1 MTPLTPA
8 QKKTFAACFAGWAL
22 DGFDFQLYPL
32 IIPSLIALWHID
44 NDTAGLLGTVTLLM
58 SAVGGWVAGQLA
70 DRIGRVRTLQ
80 LTVLWFSIFTCLCG
94 LCTNVEQLF
103 VARSL
108 MGLGF
113 GGEWTAGSVLIAE
126 VVSAQYRGRAVGLVQ
141 SSWAIGWAAAV
152 LAGTAIL
159 SDLPPEWGWRVLFLI
174 GLLPALLLLYIRRN
188 VSEPETFR
196 HKERSAPITAIFS
209 PAMLRT
215 TLPAALLM
223 TGMQGGYH
231 AITNWLPTFLRTT
244 RGLSV
249 LNSRD
254 YLMVVIAGSFC
265 GYVAGA
271 FLTDKVGRKWHLVI
285 FSLCCFATVFAYTHL
300 DIGND
305 TMLYLGFPLGF
316 FSSGIFSSVGA
327 YLSELYPTP
336 MRGTGQGFCYN
347 FGRGIG
353 ALAPWII
360 GALSRRLGLGE
371 AIGLFAAGSYLIV
384 FLSVAFLPETR
395 GRELME

>member
-1 MTPLTPA
+1 MTLN

-32 IIPSLIALWHID
+32 IIPSLIALWHLD
-44 NDTAGLLGTVTLLM
+44 KGTAGLLATVTLLA
-58 SAVGGWVAGQLA
+58 SAIGGWLAGQLA

-80 LTVLWFSIFTCLCG
+80 ITVAWFSVFTCLCG

-126 VVSAQYRGRAVGLVQ
+126 AVSARWRGRAVGLVQ

-159 SDLPPEWGWRVLFLI
+159 SDLPAEWSWRVLFLI

-188 VSEPETFR
+188 VAEPEIFREKKRSEPL
-196 HKERSAPITAIFS
+196 SAIFA
-209 PAMLRT
+209 PALLRT
-215 TLPAALLM
+215 TVPAALML

-231 AITNWLPTFLRTT
+231 AIVNWLPTYLRQT

-249 LNSRD
+249 LSSRD
-254 YLMVVIAGSFC
+254 YLMILIAGSFL
-265 GYVAGA
+265 GYVSGA
-271 FLTDKVGRKWHLVI
+271 FLTDKIGRKAHIVV
-285 FSLCCFATVFAYTHL
+285 FSLFCLGAVFAYTHL
-300 DIGND
+300 DIDND
-305 TMLYLGFPLGF
+305 TMMMLGFPLGF

-336 MRGTGQGFCYN
+336 VRGAGQGFCYN

-353 ALAPWII
+353 ALIPWII
-360 GALSRRLGLGE
+360 GMLSDRLGLGG
-371 AIGLFAAGSYLIV
+371 AVGLLAAGSYLLV
-384 FLSVAFLPETR
+384 FLSVAFLPETK
-395 GRELME
+395 GRELIS

>member
-1 MTPLTPA
+1 MTPA

-44 NDTAGLLGTVTLLM
+44 QATAGLLATVTLLM
-58 SAVGGWVAGQLA
+58 SAVGGWLAGQLA

-80 LTVLWFSIFTCLCG
+80 LTVAWFSVFTCLCG

-126 VVSAQYRGRAVGLVQ
+126 VVSAKYRGRAVGLVQ
-141 SSWAIGWAAAV
+141 SSWALGWGAAV
-152 LAGTAIL
+152 LAGTVIL
-159 SDLPPEWGWRVLFLI
+159 TDLPPEWSWRVLFLI

-188 VSEPETFR
+188 VSEPEIYR
-196 HKERSAPITAIFS
+196 EKEKNAPLSAIFA
-209 PAMLRT
+209 PDLLRT
-215 TLPAALLM
+215 TIPAALLL

-231 AITNWLPTFLRTT
+231 AITNWLPTYLRTT
-244 RGLSV
+244 KGLSV
-249 LNSRD
+249 LGSRD
-254 YLMVVIAGSFC
+254 YLLVVIAGSFA
-265 GYVAGA
+265 GYVSGA
-271 FLTDKVGRKWHLVI
+271 FVTDALGRRWHMVI
-285 FSLCCFATVFAYTHL
+285 YSLCGLAAVFAYTRL

-305 TMLYLGFPLGF
+305 AMLWLGFPLGF
-316 FSSGIFSSVGA
+316 FASGIFSGVGA
-327 YLSELYPTP
+327 YLSELYPTAV
-336 MRGTGQGFCYN
+336 RGTGQGFCYN

-353 ALAPWII
+353 ALIPWII
-360 GALSRRLGLGE
+360 GHLSKSVGLGE
-371 AIGLFAAGSYLIV
+371 AVGIFAAGSYLLA
-384 FLSVAFLPETR
+384 FLCIAFLPETR
-395 GRELME
+395 GRELAA

>member
-1 MTPLTPA
+1 MTRS

-44 NDTAGLLGTVTLLM
+44 QETAGALGTVTLLM
-58 SAVGGWVAGQLA
+58 SAVGGWLAGQLA

-80 LTVLWFSIFTCLCG
+80 LTVAWFSVFTCLCG

-126 VVSAQYRGRAVGLVQ
+126 VVSAKYRGRAVGLVQ
-141 SSWAIGWAAAV
+141 SSWALGWAGAV

-159 SDLPPEWGWRVLFLI
+159 TELPAEWSWRVLFLI

-188 VSEPETFR
+188 VTEPEIFR
-196 HKERSAPITAIFS
+196 EKEKSAPLTAIFA
-209 PAMLRT
+209 PRYLRT
-215 TLPAALLM
+215 TIPAALLL

-231 AITNWLPTFLRTT
+231 AITNWLPTYLRTT
-244 RGLSV
+244 KGISILG
-249 LNSRD
+249 SRD
-254 YLMVVIAGSFC
+254 YLLVVIAGSFA
-265 GYVAGA
+265 GYVTGA
-271 FLTDKVGRKWHLVI
+271 FMTDAIGRRWHMVI
-285 FSLCCFATVFAYTHL
+285 YSLCGFAAVFAYTHL

-305 TMLYLGFPLGF
+305 AMLWLGFPLGF
-316 FSSGIFSSVGA
+316 FASGIFSGVGA
-327 YLSELYPTP
+327 YLSELYPTAV
-336 MRGTGQGFCYN
+336 RGTGQGFCYN

-353 ALAPWII
+353 ALIPWII
-360 GALSRRLGLGE
+360 GHLSKSLGLGE
-371 AIGLFAAGSYLIV
+371 AIGLFAAGSYLLV
-384 FLSVAFLPETR
+384 FLCVAFLPETR
-395 GRELME
+395 GRELAA

>member
-1 MTPLTPA
+1 MTPV

-32 IIPSLIALWHID
+32 IIPSLIALWHIEPG
-44 NDTAGLLGTVTLLM
+44 TAGALATVTLLM
-58 SAVGGWVAGQLA
+58 SALGGWLAGQLA

-80 LTVLWFSIFTCLCG
+80 LTVAWFSVFTCLCG

-126 VVSAQYRGRAVGLVQ
+126 VVEARWRGRAVGLVQ
-141 SSWAIGWAAAV
+141 SSWALGWGAAV

-159 SDLPPEWGWRVLFLI
+159 TELPPEWSWRVLFLI

-188 VSEPETFR
+188 VAEPEIYR
-196 HKERSAPITAIFS
+196 EKPKGGAPLSAIFA
-209 PAMLRT
+209 PGFLRT
-215 TLPAALLM
+215 TIPAALLM

-231 AITNWLPTFLRTT
+231 AITNWLPTYLRSTK
-244 RGLSV
+244 GISV
-249 LNSRD
+249 LGSRD
-254 YLMVVIAGSFC
+254 YLMVVIAGSFA
-265 GYVAGA
+265 GYVVGA
-271 FLTDKVGRKWHLVI
+271 FLTDKIGRKGHLVI
-285 FSLCCFATVFAYTHL
+285 YSLCGLAAVFAYTHL

-305 TMLYLGFPLGF
+305 AMLWLGFPLGF
-316 FSSGIFSSVGA
+316 FASGIFSSAGA
-327 YLSELYPTP
+327 YLSELYPTTV
-336 MRGTGQGFCYN
+336 RGAGQGFCYN

-353 ALAPWII
+353 ALVPWII
-360 GALSRRLGLGE
+360 GSLSKSLGLGE
-371 AIGLFAAGSYLIV
+371 AIGLFAAGSYLLV
-384 FLSVAFLPETR
+384 FVCVAFLPETR
-395 GRELME
+395 GRELAA

>member
-1 MTPLTPA
+1 M
-8 QKKTFAACFAGWAL
+8 
-22 DGFDFQLYPL
+22 
-32 IIPSLIALWHID
+32 
-44 NDTAGLLGTVTLLM
+44 
-58 SAVGGWVAGQLA
+58 
-70 DRIGRVRTLQ
+70 DRP
-80 LTVLWFSIFTCLCG
+80 
-94 LCTNVEQLF
+94 
-103 VARSL
+103 
-108 MGLGF
+108 
-113 GGEWTAGSVLIAE
+113 GSVLIAE
-126 VVSAQYRGRAVGLVQ
+126 VVEARYRGRAVGLVQ

-159 SDLPPEWGWRVLFLI
+159 SDLPPDWGWRVLFMI

-188 VSEPETFR
+188 VVEPEIFR
-196 HKERSAPITAIFS
+196 QKETRAPITAIFA
-209 PAMLRT
+209 PGLLRT

-231 AITNWLPTFLRTT
+231 AITNWLPTYLRTS

-254 YLMVVIAGSFC
+254 YLMVVIAGSFA

-285 FSLCCFATVFAYTHL
+285 YSLFCLATVFAYTHL

-305 TMLYLGFPLGF
+305 AMLWLGFPLGF

-336 MRGTGQGFCYN
+336 VRGTGQGFCYN
-347 FGRGIG
+347 FGRGVG
-353 ALAPWII
+353 ALVPWII
-360 GALSRRLGLGE
+360 GILSKRLGLGE
-371 AIGLFAAGSYLIV
+371 AVGLFAAGSYLIV

-395 GRELME
+395 GRELAD